1 MVFYS
6 RIYPIISICWQSTYP
21 LCSVQYKGRS
31 WWIRIRAIMMLL
43 NRPIHRLKSRPLSLL
58 LICCVFFLSPKISP
72 AAENSAP
79 SQMGSPVNEDI
90 IRGIDFLYNWDFDR
104 AEALFYQLTRESP
117 EDPMG
122 YFYLAMASWS
132 RLASGFWTKEMVA
145 QYGRRIDRAIDV
157 AKKAVKKRG
166 NDCFAHFYLGG
177 ALGFEG
183 RFKLMERKWLSSFLL
198 AQDAIKA
205 LKTSQKKCPDNQD
218 VLFGLGIFDYYTARL
233 SGALKF
239 FSYLLVHR
247 GDKVEGLRKLHV
259 AADGAVYSSIEAK
272 SLLLHVYLFMEE
284 NLYTKALALSE
295 DLTGRFPNNP
305 RFKFLQGISYIRL
318 DNDSK
323 YSETVNFF
331 REKSNDLPSKGEAF
345 VWGSRGVYLEASYDL
360 FHGRITEARSKL
372 EAILSLADP
381 EADPSMIAW
390 PLLKLGMSYD
400 LESARE
406 KALTYYDRIL
416 KLENGA
422 GAQFLAEKYKKKPAK
437 PMDPFLGY

>member
-1 MVFYS
+1 M
-6 RIYPIISICWQSTYP
+6 
-21 LCSVQYKGRS
+21 
-31 WWIRIRAIMMLL
+31 
-43 NRPIHRLKSRPLSLL
+43 L

-72 AAENSAP
+72 ATENPAGS
-79 SQMGSPVNEDI
+79 SQMHSSVNEDI

-104 AEALFYQLTRESP
+104 AEALFYRLTRESP

-122 YFYLAMASWS
+122 YFYLAMVSWS

-145 QYGRRIDRAIDV
+145 QYGRRIDRTIDV
-157 AKKAVKKRG
+157 AKKAVKRNK

-183 RFKLMERKWLSSFLL
+183 RFKLMERKYLSSFLL

-205 LKTSQKKCPDNQD
+205 LKTSQKICPDSHD
-218 VLFGLGIFDYYTARL
+218 VLFGLGIFDYSTARL
-233 SGALKF
+233 SGVLKF
-239 FSYLLVHR
+239 LSYLLVHR
-247 GDKVEGLRKLHV
+247 GDKVEGLRKLHM
-259 AADGAVYSSIEAK
+259 AADGAIYSSIEAK
-272 SLLLHVYLFMEE
+272 SLLLHIYLFMEKD
-284 NLYTKALALSE
+284 LYTKALALSE

-305 RFKFLQGISYIRL
+305 RIKFLEGISYIRL

-345 VWGSRGVYLEASYDL
+345 VWGSRGVYLEASNDL

-372 EAILSLADP
+372 EAILALADP
-381 EADPSMIAW
+381 ASDPSMVAW
-390 PLLKLGMSYD
+390 PQLKLGMSYD

-422 GAQFLAEKYKKKPAK
+422 GAQYLAEKYKKKPAK
-437 PMDPFLGY
+437 PMDPLLGY